1 MIDSNALAIIHKNSV
16 LDAFATGD
24 VKVSPNASQPL
35 MHSLKN
41 PSPKPLQNDNEAFVD
56 IVKQIEAKPAEK
68 TNQATAGTSQE
79 PSSSVSDKSFY
90 LDQQSLTSLKY
101 DNSQLGL
108 MAAAQQFEALFIQSM
123 LKRMRAASEA
133 LSNEDNPLSTK
144 SSNLFQGMLDA
155 QLAQTISRQ
164 SQFGLA
170 EMIYQQLASRVPTD
184 GANQARSLLNT
195 SNEQAR
201 ADAHHSAALNTVTNL
216 GGSR

>member
-1 MIDSNALAIIHKNSV
+1 MIDSNALAIIHKSSV
-16 LDAFATGD
+16 LDAFADRD
-24 VKVSPNASQPL
+24 VKVSSNAARPLLQPIEL
-35 MHSLKN
+35 LKN
-41 PSPKPLQNDNEAFVD
+41 NNEAFVD

-68 TNQATAGTSQE
+68 TNQAITGTSQE

-101 DNSQLGL
+101 DNSQQGL

-184 GANQARSLLNT
+184 GANQGDSLLNA
-195 SNEQAR
+195 NKEQAR
-201 ADAHHSAALNTVTNL
+201 ADAHHSAALHTVTNL
-216 GGSR
+216 GGLR

>member
-1 MIDSNALAIIHKNSV
+1 MIDSSAIAIIQKNSV
-16 LDAFATGD
+16 LDAFATED
-24 VKVSPNASQPL
+24 VKVSANTV
-35 MHSLKN
+35 
-41 PSPKPLQNDNEAFVD
+41 SPVSIGLERLQRDNEMFVD
-56 IVKQIEAKPAEK
+56 VVKEIENKRVERI
-68 TNQATAGTSQE
+68 NQATTDTAQQ
-79 PSSSVSDKSFY
+79 SVSPMTDKSLY
-90 LDQQSLTSLKY
+90 LDQQSLASLKY
-101 DNSQLGL
+101 DNSRQGL

-184 GANQARSLLNT
+184 GANQAHSLINT

-201 ADAHHSAALNTVTNL
+201 ADAHHSAALNTITNH
-216 GGSR
+216 GGLR